1 MCDYHLPYAYAKM
14 PLEFTNASNYELSGY
29 APLKK
34 QRAFLEG
41 SLKKH

>member
-29 APLKK
+29 AL